1 MDKYK
6 KDRNNYFLFYEK
18 HNLLDN
24 ISKLMNDIYLF
35 LNKEKDSTS
44 SYNDVSQLES
54 TGKIDDDGYEI
65 FVYTNYSKYQLLM
78 IQNYINHM
86 DIW

>member
-1 MDKYK
+1 MTLIDEQIQ

-18 HNLLDN
+18 HNLLEN

-35 LNKEKDSTS
+35 LNGEKDGTS
-44 SYNDVSQLES
+44 SYNDVSQFES

-78 IQNYINHM
+78 IQNYIN
-86 DIW
+86 